1 MTRARRPAGGD
12 GHRPDTQPALPPR
25 RASKVS
31 ELVARDIVHRIV
43 RQKLQPG
50 APLPAE
56 SAMLRDYEVGRASLR
71 EALRLLEV
79 HGLLSIRPGPGGGP
93 VVSEL
98 TSADFGR
105 MATLYFQASGA
116 TFREL
121 LEARL
126 VMEPVMARLAAERR
140 DPRML
145 ERLAESVQASDQLTS
160 VDDLEYVR
168 ASTDFHS
175 LVSGMSGNHVLDLFG
190 RAIKDVY
197 TDRVTG
203 TLFPA
208 STRKRVIA
216 EHTAIAR
223 AIRRGEPARAE
234 RLMREHMEEFAA
246 YVQKRH
252 PGLMDEV
259 VDWR

>member
-1 MTRARRPAGGD
+1 
-12 GHRPDTQPALPPR
+12 
-25 RASKVS
+25 
-31 ELVARDIVHRIV
+31 
-43 RQKLQPG
+43 
-50 APLPAE
+50 
-56 SAMLRDYEVGRASLR
+56 MLRDYEVGRASLR

-79 HGLLSIRPGPGGGP
+79 HGLLSIRPGPRGGP
-93 VVSEL
+93 VVSQL

-140 DPRML
+140 DPQML
-145 ERLAESVQASDQLTS
+145 EELAESVAASERLAT

-168 ASTDFHS
+168 TSTDFHS
-175 LVSGMSGNHVLDLFG
+175 VVSGMSGNKVLDLFG

-203 TLFPA
+203 TLFPQSA
-208 STRKRVIA
+208 RDRVRD
-216 EHTAIAR
+216 EHIAIAR
-223 AIRRGEPARAE
+223 AIRRGEAARAE
-234 RLMREHMEEFAA
+234 RLMREHMEEFAL
-246 YVQKRH
+246 YVEKRH

-259 VDWR
+259 VDWG

>member
-1 MTRARRPAGGD
+1 VKPEPTPPAR
-12 GHRPDTQPALPPR
+12 TQPPALPGR
-25 RASKVS
+25 RGGKVS
-31 ELVARDIVHRIV
+31 EVVARDIVHRIV
-43 RQKLQPG
+43 RQNLAPG
-50 APLPAE
+50 AALPAE
-56 SAMLRDYEVGRASLR
+56 GAMLRDYEVGRASLR

-79 HGLLSIRPGPGGGP
+79 HGLLSIRPGPRGGP
-93 VVSEL
+93 VVSQL

-140 DPRML
+140 DPQML
-145 ERLAESVQASDQLTS
+145 EELAESVAASERLAT

-168 ASTDFHS
+168 TSTDFHS
-175 LVSGMSGNHVLDLFG
+175 VVSGMSGNKVLDLFG

-203 TLFPA
+203 TLFPQSA
-208 STRKRVIA
+208 RDRVRD
-216 EHTAIAR
+216 EHIAIAR
-223 AIRRGEPARAE
+223 AIRRGEAARAE
-234 RLMREHMEEFAA
+234 RLMREHMEEFAL
-246 YVQKRH
+246 YVEKRH

-259 VDWR
+259 VDWG